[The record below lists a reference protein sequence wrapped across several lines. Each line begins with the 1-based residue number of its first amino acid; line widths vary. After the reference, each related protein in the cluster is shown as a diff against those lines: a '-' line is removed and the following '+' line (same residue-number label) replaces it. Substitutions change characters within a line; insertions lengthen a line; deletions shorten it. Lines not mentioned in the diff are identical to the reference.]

1 MVFNFLLFHFIFLT
15 HVQCPFIC
23 IHFEG
28 HVGIVLLVWRGLE
41 GDLFGTIFQIRPI
54 KPSSL
59 VTWHSKCSHN
69 KDPSL
74 RKAKSRAK
82 PFNDMQCWDLPVE
95 RWAMIDWLLD
105 WLTDLSIDCLTDW
118 LIDLLIE
125 FGFTPYRQ
133 YFSHIT
139 AVKQCIKIIIKT
151 NNVFTKTV
159 QKPLLKCIIAC
170 LANLC

>member
-59 VTWHSKCSHN
+59 VTWHSRCGTIKTPPC
-69 KDPSL
+69 
-74 RKAKSRAK
+74 AK
-82 PFNDMQCWDLPVE
+82 PRVGQNHLTTCSVE
-95 RWAMIDWLLD
+95 ISLWNVEQWLLDCLIDWLIYRL
-105 WLTDLSIDCLTDW
+105 IAW
-118 LIDLLIE
+118 LIDWFIDWIWLYAVSAI
-125 FGFTPYRQ
+125 FQPY
-133 YFSHIT
+133 YGGET
-139 AVKQCIKIIIKT
+139 MY
-151 NNVFTKTV
+151 
-159 QKPLLKCIIAC
+159 
-170 LANLC
+170 